1 MKKAVGMSQTADVRA
16 DPPQSLSAT
25 SCDSRE
31 LRHAAISI
39 SRGGIGHRGRSFTPG
54 PQHHQKAT
62 AGTGGETPLHP
73 DGVRL
78 NPDRDD

>member
-39 SRGGIGHRGRSFTPG
+39 SRGGIRHRGRGFTAVL
-54 PQHHQKAT
+54 HHQKAT